1 MAKNKLVVIESAV
14 LFNMASNPNFTKEF
28 GFLAPLAKMKQKI
41 PGGCGK
47 CGRGNAKMALQTN
60 GIKLALVGMG
70 AERKKRLKELLNAEK
85 VRIRVSENGRVRD
98 HTF

>member
-14 LFNMASNPNFTKEF
+14 LFGMATNPTFVREF
-28 GFLAPLAKMKQKI
+28 SFLGPLAKAKQKK

-47 CGRGNAKMALQTN
+47 CGRGNVKLALQTN
-60 GIKLALVGMG
+60 GIKLALVNMG
-70 AERKKRLKELLNAEK
+70 AEKKRKLKELLNAEK
-85 VRIRVSENGRVRD
+85 VRIRVSVNGRVKD